1 MVQLAK
7 SKSHPSLEER
17 IQIFRW
23 ETIYHTLDNQGFA
36 ILNSL
41 LNPDECF
48 QLIQVYDSEDS
59 FRSKINMERY
69 RFGKGEYKY
78 FTYPL
83 PTLVQTLRDRLYP
96 HLSPLAN
103 RWNEALNN
111 PFRFPNTHSGYL
123 ELCYQNGQQRP
134 TPLLLKY
141 KAEDYNCLHQDLYG
155 EMVFPLQVAIALSQP
170 NLDYTGGE
178 FILVEQKPRA
188 QSRAHAIT
196 LNQGDAIIFA
206 VHHRPVQGTRGFY
219 RVNLKHGVSTIQ
231 AGQRYCLGIIF
242 HDAK

>member
-1 MVQLAK
+1 MEQLAYRK
-7 SKSHPSLEER
+7 SYLSVEER
-17 IQIFRW
+17 IEAFDW
-23 ETIYHTLDNQGFA
+23 EKNYQFLDNQGFA

-41 LNPDECF
+41 LTPDECC
-48 QLIQVYDSEDS
+48 QLIQTYSIEDR
-59 FRSKINMERY
+59 FRSQIIMERY

-83 PTLVQTLRDRLYP
+83 PPLVQTLRDRLYP
-96 HLSPLAN
+96 HVSPLAN

-111 PFRFPNTHSGYL
+111 PFRFPSTLPEFLATCH
-123 ELCYQNGQQRP
+123 QNGQQRP

-155 EMVFPLQVAIALSQP
+155 ETVFPLQVAIALSQP
-170 NLDYTGGE
+170 NQDYTGGE
-178 FILVEQKPRA
+178 FILVEQKPRS
-188 QSRAHAIT
+188 QSRAHAIR

-206 VHHRPVQGTRGFY
+206 VHNRPVQGTRGFY

-231 AGQRYCLGIIF
+231 SGQRYCLGIIF